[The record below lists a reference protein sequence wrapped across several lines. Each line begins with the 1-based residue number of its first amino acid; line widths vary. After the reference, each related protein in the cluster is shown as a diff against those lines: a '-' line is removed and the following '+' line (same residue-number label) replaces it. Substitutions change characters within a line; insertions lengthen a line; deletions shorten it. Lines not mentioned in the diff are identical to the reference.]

1 MERIWLRWWGCGAFD
16 VRFGDVN
23 IAFDPYLFGENLD
36 NAQPIYDYIFIS
48 HEHFD
53 HCHPKTLRKLCQGER
68 FKTLFVPPGALW
80 PDKPIDE
87 KYGDAAF
94 SRDLPITKHVPAE
107 KIQVMYPKHQNE
119 MQWGRPW
126 AGTAHVR
133 EFPGPMEVDLGAL
146 HVETIESGENQ
157 RPDLPNLGFLVTHKA
172 LNLSFLHI
180 GDAWAAYPAM
190 RALRG
195 RVDFAIHMKLG
206 LTPTSAEHQ
215 STELEDFVDYI
226 RPYAVIP
233 VHYRTDRKSDPVPE
247 GHWPPN
253 ASDVGAFIEYYREK
267 VGPQTQVLP
276 FTAGIEY
283 ALKLPEK
290 RIEWEWEW
298 VNTWDM
304 PPWREG

>member
-1 MERIWLRWWGCGAFD
+1 M
-16 VRFGDVN
+16 
-23 IAFDPYLFGENLD
+23 
-36 NAQPIYDYIFIS
+36 
-48 HEHFD
+48 
-53 HCHPKTLRKLCQGER
+53 
-68 FKTLFVPPGALW
+68 
-80 PDKPIDE
+80 
-87 KYGDAAF
+87 
-94 SRDLPITKHVPAE
+94 
-107 KIQVMYPKHQNE
+107 
-119 MQWGRPW
+119 
-126 AGTAHVR
+126 
-133 EFPGPMEVDLGAL
+133 
-146 HVETIESGENQ
+146 ETIESGENQ

-190 RALRG
+190 QALRG

-206 LTPTSAEHQ
+206 LSPTSAEHQ

-298 VNTWDM
+298 VNTWDV

>member
-53 HCHPKTLRKLCQGER
+53 HCHPKTLRKLCQGDR
-68 FKTLFVPPGALW
+68 FKRLFVPPGCLW
-80 PDKPIDE
+80 PDEPIDE

-119 MQWGRPW
+119 MQRGRPW
-126 AGTAHVR
+126 AGTVHVR
-133 EFPGPMEVDLGAL
+133 EFPGPTEVDLGAL

-190 RALRG
+190 QALRG

-206 LTPTSAEHQ
+206 LSPTSADHQ
-215 STELEDFVDYI
+215 STELEDFRGLHTAVCFDPRALPH
-226 RPYAVIP
+226 RP
-233 VHYRTDRKSDPVPE
+233 
-247 GHWPPN
+247 
-253 ASDVGAFIEYYREK
+253 K
-267 VGPQTQVLP
+267 VGSG
-276 FTAGIEY
+276 AGG
-283 ALKLPEK
+283 ALAAK
-290 RIEWEWEW
+290 RK
-298 VNTWDM
+298 
-304 PPWREG
+304 